1 MNVRERINFYN
12 SLATS
17 SPVIDQ
23 KNKVPDKRPEA
34 RFRLSEGIIKICGK
48 YNFKPIM
55 RNNNEDTNI
64 NTAAKKIQSYF
75 RDHLEKLENMDSE
88 GLRNK
93 KGFIKTTYHGNKVD
107 FHNIQF
113 YHHKEHRSVHMPNK
127 ICDGTEKGSFKKL
140 TRKDDLFVALEPTEK
155 DDLFATTNN
164 FKDIKGT
171 HRVKPGLAVSTTLI
185 IARNAGMCV
194 FDYIQDEKKDPIPIS
209 AFENAA
215 NDLKILHKIN
225 TYLRDIKPENTA
237 YDGKNINFI
246 DVDDRVS
253 DNARGKDPK
262 VKFTLH
268 GAPKIFTSAYITNN
282 LKDKIYN
289 NGFRLSNN
297 ENIVNYLKS
306 ADEYA
311 FLLTIIATTTTSD
324 VLRDNIINS
333 VDTDISTDSSSSAG
347 MSYSENRDELTTWVN
362 KHVKPE
368 HKSKVDL
375 LLSAPN
381 KHAELKDKI
390 YLSDMLLFSGKN
402 NHTIKIKGNYFE

>member
-1 MNVRERINFYN
+1 
-12 SLATS
+12 
-17 SPVIDQ
+17 
-23 KNKVPDKRPEA
+23 
-34 RFRLSEGIIKICGK
+34 
-48 YNFKPIM
+48 
-55 RNNNEDTNI
+55 
-64 NTAAKKIQSYF
+64 
-75 RDHLEKLENMDSE
+75 MDSE
-88 GLRNK
+88 DLRNK
-93 KGFIKTTYHGNKVD
+93 KGFIKMTYHGNKVD

-113 YHHKEHRSVHMPNK
+113 YHHKEHSPVHMPNK

-140 TRKDDLFVALEPTEK
+140 TRKDDLFVALEPTEPN
-155 DDLFATTNN
+155 DLFATTNN
-164 FKDIKGT
+164 FNDIKGA
-171 HRVKPGLAVSTTLI
+171 HRVKSGLAVSTTLI

-209 AFENAA
+209 AFKSAI

-225 TYLRDIKPENTA
+225 NYLRDIKPENTA
-237 YDGKNINFI
+237 YDDKNINFI

-268 GAPKIFTSAYITNN
+268 GAPKIFTSAYITND

-311 FLLTIIATTTTSD
+311 LLLTTIATTTTSK

-333 VDTDISTDSSSSAG
+333 VDSDISTDGSSSAG
-347 MSYSENRDELTTWVN
+347 MSIQKIEMNSQHRLTSMSN
-362 KHVKPE
+362 
-368 HKSKVDL
+368 
-375 LLSAPN
+375 LSTNPR
-381 KHAELKDKI
+381 
-390 YLSDMLLFSGKN
+390 
-402 NHTIKIKGNYFE
+402 